1 MDTISNQQ
9 DRLVLK
15 RFKRLLQEQEV
26 PLSHLVLFGSR
37 ARGDADVES
46 DYDVLVVVERLDR
59 HIRMI
64 VSRCAWEAGFED
76 CLLIVPVVVTKDE
89 VEKSP
94 FRSSLL
100 MQAIRAEG
108 VTV

>member
-1 MDTISNQQ
+1 MRNYQ
-9 DRLVLK
+9 DRLVLE
-15 RFKRLLQEQEV
+15 RFKKLLQEHGV
-26 PLSHLVLFGSR
+26 PLQRLVLFGSR
-37 ARGDADVES
+37 ARGDADAES
-46 DYDVLVVVERLDR
+46 DYDVLVVVEQLDR
-59 HIRMI
+59 QIRTT

-100 MQAIRAEG
+100 MQAIQDEG
-108 VTV
+108 IVL